1 MKITISYLV
10 GCLGDLNSPHTTAR
24 IEHSTKCYGSS
35 SIVLLLLTPLLLA
48 LLPLE
53 ARDQGNIKEKARAPK
68 PLPERK
74 TRRGGIVGLVLRK
87 GYFSV
92 PWSPEPHRGT
102 QGQCGNCNFCRQ
114 NWGEAITAGS
124 TTLTAVKRERQQRKS
139 DHSNSLG
146 NLPGRVLR
154 STFRHF
160 TLG

>member
-1 MKITISYLV
+1 MKINISYLA
-10 GCLGDLNSPHTTAR
+10 GCLGDWNSPHTRAR

-35 SIVLLLLTPLLLA
+35 SIVLLLLMLLLLA

-53 ARDQGNIKEKARAPK
+53 ARDQQNRKEKATAPK

-124 TTLTAVKRERQQRKS
+124 NFSDCWEAWKTAKKEWPQQFPWKSTRK
-139 DHSNSLG
+139 NIKI
-146 NLPGRVLR
+146 
-154 STFRHF
+154 
-160 TLG
+160 